1 MKITRQHKKPLEFGE
16 KNKLLVFGKRISS
29 QNISM
34 GLIHPSGGSL
44 IIRFG
49 ICFINSIYHCHLSF
63 TIMFGFQTFSFF
75 IDFQILLDTDKNS
88 SCFYIGYF
96 SFESSTSQSLIILQ
110 LTTIISR
117 EQYLSCILCNGNES
131 WSGQFRL
138 IACICKCHQKCIY
151 KLQHKQQKTRVFI
164 FKGLCKRSKSV
175 SYSVRRVMTFSM

>member
-1 MKITRQHKKPLEFGE
+1 MKITRQHKKPLEFRREEQIIGIWKTYQLSE
-16 KNKLLVFGKRISS
+16 HFNGSHPSFWRIINNSFRNLLHKFNIPLSFIIYHNVRIS
-29 QNISM
+29 NIF
-34 GLIHPSGGSL
+34 L
-44 IIRFG
+44 
-49 ICFINSIYHCHLSF
+49 
-63 TIMFGFQTFSFF
+63 F
-75 IDFQILLDTDKNS
+75 IDFYIDTDEIS

-117 EQYLSCILCNGNES
+117 EQYLCCILCNGNES